1 MTKLRSDTP
10 SVSSMSVHG
19 EIITTVSPY
28 RDRIPG
34 NDITQELDN
43 PR

>member
-1 MTKLRSDTP
+1 
-10 SVSSMSVHG
+10 MSVHG

-34 NDITQELDN
+34 NDITQEPDN
-43 PR
+43 PSKKIKSG